1 MVVDPMTYQEYQSI
15 LHSTNQVQF
24 YSQIKGLVELVI
36 GPLSTSNPGHNP
48 LSSLILVRNLLR
60 SSLVIPNLFKR
71 SSCRETENEVEWIIN
86 DVYRS
91 LENQLMFHTSTVEP
105 LATRPIRQIPTFIIL
120 ALSSL
125 SHSILLR
132 SLTDRG
138 PGWSRAITNSSS
150 SCCEEDRWS
159 SQRSAFELTID
170 SLQNSLSLTTEQ
182 LTEHQLNQLR
192 LTKQT
197 ILSIRHRS
205 EQDGSNLSRDNHQ
218 TERGIR
224 QVLSKQLGKVFQVYR
239 TVFSIATRCL
249 SPSNQRAL
257 RYSITLL
264 SLIITHLSL
273 EDSNSRIDDEKFKEL
288 IQVLLENFNDY
299 CLYNLNEP
307 ETESIRVINR
317 YGKLF
322 NRLIDHPITLRSEL
336 DLEILNCFFNLT
348 DKSSLE
354 PLISQSLKLWIKHF
368 DPWRSVSF
376 EPRWSLSSDQL
387 ACLTGL
393 VIHRFLTIHTIESV
407 EEEIDDD
414 DEEDKESE
422 DEDEDEEDEDEED
435 SIIQPTRSLRSY
447 SRSLIKAIGLNN
459 PCSLWDFISQLPLTQ
474 AVTDFSSF
482 QIAEVGYLLIGIFS
496 QINLLNQYKEISL
509 VFHERFEAWMDKI
522 SKFSKQS
529 TLTLEQSQK
538 SEMIITQM
546 INTECNKKVEDVWS
560 FSAFKFKGLR
570 SLPGLIIK
578 SGGEKVLPWSSFLI
592 ELLCKS
598 WTKNQGLPI
607 GSHLIEQLK
616 SLIKILGLEQQK
628 DFEILLSFLIQGY
641 CQLNSKN
648 EVLIN
653 EDIKEDLN
661 QIFIA
666 TVDQLHYLVD
676 IDNGVGEKIM
686 HDKAVLIQT
695 IFEGFDQLVI
705 VSKNS
710 LNKIILKKMSLLY
723 FTLRKILKSQEIK
736 LFHLENQMSR
746 IGRLF
751 IETCIERGRGWER
764 VMGKVL
770 FSFGECA
777 FSSLS
782 SGLEEYNTT
791 RDQSMQDF
799 KLFNLLINI
808 WKFNWIEQDFDELNL
823 NLILIRMIEPEM
835 FRMIFF
841 LKKVHQSNLL
851 DYNNGYISSNTSHN
865 CEENNRVNGLVNAKN
880 CFDFDSM
887 QDEFKKRFN
896 LRSLRK
902 IAIMERLKF
911 KDMILKSSSDEMYD
925 DQYRAGYNEKVL
937 MIIKEESRMMIEKFN
952 RSIKEI
958 IEDLKLVEHC
968 DHQEQLDNEVLRSQF
983 YDYSSDSSF
992 KSDGFFDSNYGNS
1005 FEGGKNDFE
1014 HFISVDDF
1022 MRKNY
1027 YFDDGG

>member
-1 MVVDPMTYQEYQSI
+1 MASRYEFHRINPSIKDIYDGTSFALVGENEDSIRAGGYQSIRFEMSSVPLSTTSTIQSENSSPSSSPSSSSSAPLPASPHSPFSKTKLFSKGEVAVGPMVVDPMTYQEYQSI

-138 PGWSRAITNSSS
+138 PAYRTPTQPTTTHQTDDS
-150 SCCEEDRWS
+150 
-159 SQRSAFELTID
+159 ID
-170 SLQNSLSLTTEQ
+170 
-182 LTEHQLNQLR
+182 
-192 LTKQT
+192 QT
-197 ILSIRHRS
+197 SIRAGWIESVERQPS
-205 EQDGSNLSRDNHQ
+205 DG
-218 TERGIR
+218 ERY
-224 QVLSKQLGKVFQVYR
+224 Q
-239 TVFSIATRCL
+239 
-249 SPSNQRAL
+249 
-257 RYSITLL
+257 
-264 SLIITHLSL
+264 
-273 EDSNSRIDDEKFKEL
+273 
-288 IQVLLENFNDY
+288 
-299 CLYNLNEP
+299 
-307 ETESIRVINR
+307 
-317 YGKLF
+317 
-322 NRLIDHPITLRSEL
+322 
-336 DLEILNCFFNLT
+336 T

-509 VFHERFEAWMDKI
+509 VFHERFEAWMDKVI
-522 SKFSKQS
+522 IPEICSQQDKAEF
-529 TLTLEQSQK
+529 TL
-538 SEMIITQM
+538 SERIIFKRIIWMM

-902 IAIMERLKF
+902 IADLNIPNYIVSHNKQIMERLKF

-1027 YFDDGG
+1027 YFDDGGEFECFKSDRESDCED